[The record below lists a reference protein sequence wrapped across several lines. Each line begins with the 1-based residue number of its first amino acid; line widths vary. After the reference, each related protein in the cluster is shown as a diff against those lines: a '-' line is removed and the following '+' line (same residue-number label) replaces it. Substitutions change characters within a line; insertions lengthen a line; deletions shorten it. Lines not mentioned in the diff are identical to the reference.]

1 MRPSLAERAY
11 WQGPSPAAKEGLSI
25 LNGGEVSKASRWM
38 STEGAA
44 SRGAEL
50 QCGHAGART
59 RHRGRGRAPS
69 TWQSRT
75 LPRTHTEARTPQ
87 TQTMR
92 APHGNIQRCS
102 AVNAHGRAGACVES
116 LGERQPCTR
125 TGGRAPAAPSTL
137 PEQDTETVPRVRWA
151 GALTSPPLALRS
163 ALVAHGPA
171 APRCQDSGSFLDGR
185 GLARP
190 PARLQEH
197 AGDLSSG
204 QRGGC
209 PAGLDAHV
217 YAGL

>member
-1 MRPSLAERAY
+1 MLLLQGHWAPHVQPSREAPGAQEADPSDLRRPRTRAASLHLTGPGETQTAVRPSLAERAC

-50 QCGHAGART
+50 QRGHAGART
-59 RHRGRGRAPS
+59 WHRGRGRAPS

-75 LPRTHTEARTPQ
+75 LPRTHVEARTPQ

-92 APHGNIQRCS
+92 APHGNMQRCS

-137 PEQDTETVPRVRWA
+137 PEQDTETATRVR
-151 GALTSPPLALRS
+151 
-163 ALVAHGPA
+163 
-171 APRCQDSGSFLDGR
+171 
-185 GLARP
+185 
-190 PARLQEH
+190 
-197 AGDLSSG
+197 
-204 QRGGC
+204 
-209 PAGLDAHV
+209 
-217 YAGL
+217 